1 LIPPSQTLI
10 MKDMSATP
18 IVGKQT
24 IGKGAITLPRPH
36 ALRRGDKSIYW
47 NLPAYFLLL
56 LALLVGALMLLTPAY
71 LLVRTMGAGQAAV
84 DMLLRPTTMQT
95 LGRTVWLATTVTVAS
110 AVLAVPLAWLTT
122 ATDLPGKRFWTVAA
136 ALPLVLPSYVGAY
149 LFVSIMGPRG
159 IVQQLVQPLTGI
171 ERFPS
176 VYGYGGAFFVLTL
189 MSYPY
194 IFLTVRAAF
203 KRLDPSMVEAAR
215 SLGQTPWQAF
225 WRVTLP
231 HLRPSIW
238 AGALLVSLYVLRDFG
253 AVAML
258 RYDTFTRIIYIQY
271 GSFANR
277 SLAAAMA
284 LVLIA
289 LTAVILFMEMRT
301 RGKAAYARQSIGCA
315 RQVRLVELGRWR
327 WPALGFVGTIV
338 TIALI
343 MPGLSLLYWLVRGLM
358 NDQVSVA
365 LWQTSWNSLTV
376 SLAASAVAIGAALPV
391 AILSVRKPGR
401 LSHLLERLTYTG
413 FALPGIVI
421 ALALVFFGAN
431 YTPKIYQTL
440 PLLIAAYVILFVPQ
454 AVGATRSSLLQ
465 VPRSLE
471 EAGRS
476 LGHSPLNV
484 FRRVTL
490 PLLSPGVMAGMA
502 LVFLTC
508 MKELPATLI
517 LSPWGYRTLATSV
530 WGNISEAFFAQ
541 AAAPALMLILLSSIP
556 MAFLTL
562 REK

>member
-1 LIPPSQTLI
+1 
-10 MKDMSATP
+10 MSATHF
-18 IVGKQT
+18 VNEQT
-24 IGKGAITLPRPH
+24 IAIPRPR
-36 ALRRGDKSIYW
+36 AVVRGIRPNLW
-47 NLPAYFLLL
+47 NLPTYLLL
-56 LALLVGALMLLTPAY
+56 LMALLVGALMLLTPAY
-71 LLVRTMGAGQAAV
+71 LLIRTMGAGQAAV
-84 DMLLRPTTMQT
+84 DMLMRPATIQT
-95 LGRTVWLATTVTVAS
+95 LGRTVWLATTVTLAS
-110 AVLAVPLAWLTT
+110 AALAVPLAWLTT
-122 ATDLPGKRFWTVAA
+122 CTDLPGKRFWTVAA

-149 LFVSIMGPRG
+149 LFVSTLGPRG
-159 IVQQLVQPLTGI
+159 IAQQMVQPLTGI

-176 VYGYGGAFFVLTL
+176 FYGFWGAFFVLTL

-203 KRLDPSMVEAAR
+203 QRLDPSLLEAAR

-238 AGALLVSLYVLRDFG
+238 AGALLVALYVLRDFG
-253 AVAML
+253 AVTML

-271 GSFANR
+271 GSFTSR

-284 LVLIA
+284 LVLIV

-301 RGKAAYARQSIGCA
+301 RGKAAYARQSVGCT
-315 RQVRLVELGRWR
+315 RQARLVKLGHWR
-327 WPALGFVGTIV
+327 WPALSFIGSVV

-343 MPGLSLLYWLVRGLM
+343 MPAAGLIYWLIRGIL
-358 NDQVSVA
+358 NSQVSVT
-365 LWQTSWNSLTV
+365 LWQISWNSLTV
-376 SLAASAVAIGAALPV
+376 SLVASLVAIAAALPI
-391 AILSVRKPGR
+391 AILSVRRPSR

-431 YTPKIYQTL
+431 YTPSLYQTL
-440 PLLIAAYVILFVPQ
+440 PMLVVAYVILFVPQ
-454 AVGATRSSLLQ
+454 AVGSTRSSLLQ

-476 LGHSPLNV
+476 LGHGPLHV

-490 PLLSPGVMAGMA
+490 PLLSPGMAAGMA

-562 REK
+562 RDK

>member
-1 LIPPSQTLI
+1 
-10 MKDMSATP
+10 MSATP
-18 IVGKQT
+18 V
-24 IGKGAITLPRPH
+24 IGKRAISLPRPRL
-36 ALRRGDKSIYW
+36 AQRGVRPINW
-47 NLPAYFLLL
+47 NPSSYFLLL

-71 LLVRTMGAGQAAV
+71 LLVRTIGAGQAAV
-84 DMLLRPTTMQT
+84 DMLMRPSTVQT
-95 LGRTVWLATTVTVAS
+95 LGRTIWLATTVTLAS
-110 AVLAVPLAWLTT
+110 AVVAVPLAWLTT
-122 ATDLPGKRFWTVAA
+122 CTDMPGKRFWTVTA

-149 LFVSIMGPRG
+149 LFVSILGPRG
-159 IVQQLVQPLTGI
+159 IAQQMLQPITGI

-176 VYGYGGAFFVLTL
+176 FYGFWGAFFVLTL

-203 KRLDPSMVEAAR
+203 KRLDPSMIEAAR
-215 SLGQTPWQAF
+215 SLGHTPWQAF

-253 AVAML
+253 AVTML

-271 GSFANR
+271 GSFTSR
-277 SLAAAMA
+277 SLASAMA
-284 LVLIA
+284 LMLIG

-301 RGKAAYARQSIGCA
+301 RGKANYARQSIGSA
-315 RQVRLVELGRWR
+315 RQAKPVQLGRWR
-327 WPALGFVGTIV
+327 WPALGFVGGIV
-338 TIALI
+338 TIGLV
-343 MPGLSLLYWLVRGLM
+343 MPAAGLVYWLVRGLI
-358 NDQVSVA
+358 NSQVSVA

-376 SLAASAVAIGAALPV
+376 SLIASVVAVAAALPV
-391 AILSVRKPGR
+391 AILSVRQPSR
-401 LSHLLERLTYTG
+401 LSHFLERLTYTG

-431 YTPKIYQTL
+431 YTPTLYQTL
-440 PLLIAAYVILFVPQ
+440 PMLIVAYVILFVPQ
-454 AVGATRSSLLQ
+454 AVGSTRSSLLQ

-476 LGHSPLNV
+476 LGHSPLGV
-484 FRRVTL
+484 FRRITF
-490 PLLSPGVMAGMA
+490 PLLSPGMAAGMA

-517 LSPWGYRTLATSV
+517 LSPLGYRTLATSV

-541 AAAPALMLILLSSIP
+541 AAAPSLMLILLSSIP

>member
-1 LIPPSQTLI
+1 
-10 MKDMSATP
+10 MSATP
-18 IVGKQT
+18 IIGKQVVGKRS
-24 IGKGAITLPRPH
+24 IALPRPTVTQ
-36 ALRRGDKSIYW
+36 RGYNPISW
-47 NLPAYFLLL
+47 NLSSYFLLI
-56 LALLVGALMLLTPAY
+56 LALLVGALMLLTPVY
-71 LLVRTMGAGQAAV
+71 LLIRTVGAGQAAV
-84 DMLLRPTTMQT
+84 DMLLRPSTVHT
-95 LGRTVWLATTVTVAS
+95 LGRTIWLATTVTLAS
-110 AVLAVPLAWLTT
+110 TVLAVPLAWLTSC
-122 ATDLPGKRFWTVAA
+122 TDLPGKRFWTVMA

-159 IVQQLVQPLTGI
+159 ITQQLLQPLTGI

-176 VYGYGGAFFVLTL
+176 VYGFWGAFFVLTL

-203 KRLDPSMVEAAR
+203 KRLDPSMIEAAR

-225 WRVTLP
+225 WHVTLP

-253 AVAML
+253 AVTML

-271 GSFANR
+271 GSFTSR

-301 RGKAAYARQSIGCA
+301 RGKATYARQSIGSA
-315 RQVRLVELGRWR
+315 RQAKPVALGRWR
-327 WPALGFVGTIV
+327 WPALTFISGIV
-338 TIALI
+338 MIALI
-343 MPGLSLLYWLVRGLM
+343 MPATGLIYWLVRGLA
-358 NDQVSVA
+358 NSQVSVA

-376 SLAASAVAIGAALPV
+376 SLIASVVAIAAALPV
-391 AILSVRKPGR
+391 AILSVRKPSR

-431 YTPKIYQTL
+431 YTPSLYQTL
-440 PLLIAAYVILFVPQ
+440 PMLIVAYVVLFVPQ
-454 AVGATRSSLLQ
+454 AVGSTRSSLLQ
-465 VPRSLE
+465 VPISLE

-476 LGHSPLNV
+476 LGHSPFTV
-484 FRRVTL
+484 FRRITF
-490 PLLSPGVMAGMA
+490 PLLSPGMAAGMA

>member
-1 LIPPSQTLI
+1 LILSSQTLI
-10 MKDMSATP
+10 MKAMSATP
-18 IVGKQT
+18 V
-24 IGKGAITLPRPH
+24 IGKRAIALPRP
-36 ALRRGDKSIYW
+36 RVTQREGKPVYW
-47 NLPAYFLLL
+47 NLPAYLLVL

-71 LLVRTMGAGQAAV
+71 LLVRTVGAGQAAV
-84 DMLLRPTTMQT
+84 DMLLRPSTIQT
-95 LGRTVWLATTVTVAS
+95 LGRTIWLATTVTLAS
-110 AVLAVPLAWLTT
+110 ITLAVPLAWLTT
-122 ATDLPGKRFWTVAA
+122 CTDLPGKRFWTVTA
-136 ALPLVLPSYVGAY
+136 ALPLVLPSYVAAY
-149 LFVSIMGPRG
+149 LFVSILGPRG
-159 IVQQLVQPLTGI
+159 VAQQMLQPLTGI

-176 VYGYGGAFFVLTL
+176 FYGFWGAFFVLTL

-203 KRLDPSMVEAAR
+203 KRLDPSMIEAAR

-284 LVLIA
+284 LILIA

-301 RGKAAYARQSIGCA
+301 RGKAGYARQSIGSA
-315 RQVRLVELGRWR
+315 RQARPVQLGRWR
-327 WPALGFVGTIV
+327 WPALGFIGTIV

-343 MPGLSLLYWLVRGLM
+343 LPGASLLYWLVRGLI
-358 NDQVSVA
+358 NSQVSVA

-376 SLAASAVAIGAALPV
+376 SLIASVVAIAAALPV
-391 AILSVRKPGR
+391 AILSVRQPSR

-431 YTPKIYQTL
+431 YTPTLYQTL
-440 PLLIAAYVILFVPQ
+440 PLLVAAYVILFVPQ

-476 LGHSPLNV
+476 LGHGPVHV

-490 PLLSPGVMAGMA
+490 PLLSPGMAAGMA

-556 MAFLTL
+556 MALLTL
-562 REK
+562 RDK

>member
-1 LIPPSQTLI
+1 
-10 MKDMSATP
+10 MKAMSATP
-18 IVGKQT
+18 V
-24 IGKGAITLPRPH
+24 IGKRAISLPRPRL
-36 ALRRGDKSIYW
+36 AQRGVRPINWHLSS
-47 NLPAYFLLL
+47 YFLLL

-71 LLVRTMGAGQAAV
+71 LLVRTVGAGQSAV
-84 DMLLRPTTMQT
+84 DMLLRPSTIQT
-95 LGRTVWLATTVTVAS
+95 LGRTIWLATSVTLAS
-110 AVLAVPLAWLTT
+110 AVIAVPLAWLTT
-122 ATDLPGKRFWTVAA
+122 CTDLPGKRFWTVTA

-159 IVQQLVQPLTGI
+159 IAQQMLQPITGI

-176 VYGYGGAFFVLTL
+176 VYGFWGAFFVLTL

-203 KRLDPSMVEAAR
+203 KRLDPSMIEAAR
-215 SLGQTPWQAF
+215 SLGHTPWQAF

-253 AVAML
+253 AVTML

-271 GSFANR
+271 GSFTSR

-301 RGKAAYARQSIGCA
+301 RGKASYARQSIGSA
-315 RQVRLVELGRWR
+315 RMAKPVQLGRWR
-327 WPALGFVGTIV
+327 WPALSFVGGIV
-338 TIALI
+338 TI
-343 MPGLSLLYWLVRGLM
+343 GLVLPAACLVYWLVRGWM
-358 NDQVSVA
+358 NSQVSVA

-376 SLAASAVAIGAALPV
+376 SLIASVVAIAAALPV
-391 AILSVRKPGR
+391 AILSVRQPSR
-401 LSHLLERLTYTG
+401 LSHFLERLTYTG

-431 YTPKIYQTL
+431 YTPSLYQTL
-440 PLLIAAYVILFVPQ
+440 PMLIVAYVILFVPQ
-454 AVGATRSSLLQ
+454 AVGSTRSSLLQ

-476 LGHSPLNV
+476 LGHSPLGV
-484 FRRVTL
+484 FRRITF
-490 PLLSPGVMAGMA
+490 PLLSPGMAAGMA